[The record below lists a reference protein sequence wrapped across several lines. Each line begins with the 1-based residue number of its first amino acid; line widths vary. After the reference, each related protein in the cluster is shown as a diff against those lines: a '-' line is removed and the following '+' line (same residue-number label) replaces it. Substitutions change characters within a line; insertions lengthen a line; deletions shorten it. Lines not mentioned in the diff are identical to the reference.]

1 MGQHP
6 NPLTS
11 TYMFLLGT
19 HTWVLCIFVFNI
31 THTDLHHR
39 DVLKTCM
46 HDLERHVNT
55 FSTGLP
61 NLNYSLFKLGRSKM
75 FKLGR
80 SEVFKLG
87 RSKMLKLGRSKI
99 NLLVWPNFTIRPI

>member
-1 MGQHP
+1 
-6 NPLTS
+6 
-11 TYMFLLGT
+11 
-19 HTWVLCIFVFNI
+19 
-31 THTDLHHR
+31 
-39 DVLKTCM
+39 M
-46 HDLERHVNT
+46 HDLQPHSHT
-55 FSTGLP
+55 SSMGLP